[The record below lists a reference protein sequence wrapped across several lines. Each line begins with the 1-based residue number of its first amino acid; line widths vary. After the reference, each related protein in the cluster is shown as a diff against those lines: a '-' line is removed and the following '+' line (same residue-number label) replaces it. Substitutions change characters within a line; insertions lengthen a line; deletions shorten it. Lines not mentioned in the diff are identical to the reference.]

1 VTPRRPVRNAHLTH
15 AAATSYLSASPAV
28 FPLRVAGPVMAPAAF
43 VPAPVRL
50 PVSNGRVSLGH
61 VAATQGRRPHFFGE
75 GVPASSHGPARVV
88 GAPQMV
94 APPPRRREP
103 SSRDTVPIGDVA
115 ADERERLEANLS
127 GGVVPGVDS
136 PPPPEEEMAEYDSR
150 RFSEANPPPPLS
162 MKDSMD
168 LWIENI
174 LVLYG
179 DKEPRDTVPVAE
191 GEVSDLM
198 GGPFFLALHRC
209 FKQYGPIYKL
219 AFGPKVFIVVNDPVV
234 CRHILRERS
243 ILYDKGV
250 LSEILEP
257 IMGKG
262 LIPADYETWKTRR
275 RAIVPGFHSAWLE
288 FMTGMFGYCT
298 DGLSEKLDGLIAADD
313 GNAPVVEMETEYS
326 SLALDI
332 IGKAVFNYDFKST
345 QTESPVIK
353 AVYRTLREA
362 EYRSTFLFPYWKFE
376 PLNWIVPRQRQF
388 RRDMKLV
395 NDTLRKLIDE
405 AQHGKQST
413 ELDDLKRRDYEN
425 VSDPSMLRFLV
436 DLRGESTTNQQLRDD
451 LMTMLIAGHETT
463 AAVLTWATYELVQR
477 PDIYARVRAEVDAV
491 MGDRQSPPTF
501 EDVKSLNLTR
511 RVLAESLRMYP
522 EPPLLIRRLLA
533 DDTLPGGEIGK
544 PTNLKR
550 GTDVFICVYSMHRS
564 PALWEEPDMFNP
576 DRWLKP
582 FSNPG
587 VDGWSGYNPPAP
599 NRASLYP
606 NEVNADF
613 AFLPFGGGSRKC
625 VGDQFAMLESTVAF
639 ATLVRRFDF
648 SLGCAPSEVGVDTGA
663 TIHTKGGMPIRV
675 RKRGEWDELNEAS
688 AKLAQQ

>member
-1 VTPRRPVRNAHLTH
+1 MAAGDH
-15 AAATSYLSASPAV
+15 APS
-28 FPLRVAGPVMAPAAF
+28 RAAF
-43 VPAPVRL
+43 R
-50 PVSNGRVSLGH
+50 
-61 VAATQGRRPHFFGE
+61 
-75 GVPASSHGPARVV
+75 
-88 GAPQMV
+88 MV
-94 APPPRRREP
+94 APPPPRRRDSNP
-103 SSRDTVPIGDVA
+103 QDKAA
-115 ADERERLEANLS
+115 ADGGRVGERERLEATLKVD
-127 GGVVPGVDS
+127 VVPGGDS
-136 PPPPEEEMAEYDSR
+136 PPPEEEMSEYDPR
-150 RFSEANPPPPLS
+150 RFNDANPPPPLS
-162 MKDSMD
+162 MKDAMD

-179 DKEPRDTVPVAE
+179 DKKPRDTVPVAE
-191 GEVSDLM
+191 GEVSDLV

-209 FKQYGPIYKL
+209 FKEYGPTYKL

-298 DGLSEKLDGLIAADD
+298 AGLADKLDALIDASDAD
-313 GNAPVVEMETEYS
+313 APVVEMETEYS

-332 IGKAVFNYDFKST
+332 IGKAIFNYDFKST

-362 EYRSTFLFPYWKFE
+362 EYRSTFLLPYWKFE

-388 RRDMKLV
+388 RRDMKLI
-395 NDTLRKLIDE
+395 NDTLRKLINE

-436 DLRGESTTNQQLRDD
+436 DLRGESTTNKQLRDD

-463 AAVLTWATYELVQR
+463 AAVLTWATYELVQQ
-477 PDIYARVRAEVDAV
+477 PDLYARVRAEVDAV
-491 MGDRQSPPTF
+491 MGDRQTPPTF
-501 EDVKSLNLTR
+501 DDVKALDLTR
-511 RVLAESLRMYP
+511 RVLAEALRLYP

-544 PTNLKR
+544 PTSLKR
-550 GTDVFICVYSMHRS
+550 GTDVFICVYSLHRS
-564 PALWEEPDMFNP
+564 PSLWEEPDRFDP

-582 FSNPG
+582 HSNAG
-587 VDGWSGYNPPAP
+587 VEGWAGYTPPSKGKGAG
-599 NRASLYP
+599 LYP

-613 AFLPFGGGSRKC
+613 AFMPFGGGSRKC

-639 ATLVRRFDF
+639 ATLMRRFDF
-648 SLGCAPSEVGVDTGA
+648 SLACAPEAVGIDTGA
-663 TIHTKGGMPIRV
+663 TIHTKGGMPIQV
-675 RKRGEWDELNEAS
+675 RKRGDRADLSDAS
-688 AKLAQQ
+688 AKLSK

>member
-1 VTPRRPVRNAHLTH
+1 MAPPAFAPGVGQLPSLVGCRSSCLA
-15 AAATSYLSASPAV
+15 PAV
-28 FPLRVAGPVMAPAAF
+28 SSRSRSSFFLGTAVAAF
-43 VPAPVRL
+43 YHGSSRASVR
-50 PVSNGRVSLGH
+50 
-61 VAATQGRRPHFFGE
+61 
-75 GVPASSHGPARVV
+75 
-88 GAPQMV
+88 MV
-94 APPPRRREP
+94 APPPPRRRDSNP
-103 SSRDTVPIGDVA
+103 RDTA
-115 ADERERLEANLS
+115 ATDGGRNGERERLEATLNV
-127 GGVVPGVDS
+127 GVMPRGES
-136 PPPPEEEMAEYDSR
+136 PPPEEEMSEYDPR
-150 RFSEANPPPPLS
+150 RFSDSNPPPPLS
-162 MKDSMD
+162 MKDAMD

-191 GEVSDLM
+191 GDVSDLV

-209 FKQYGPIYKL
+209 FKEYGPIYKL

-298 DGLSEKLDGLIAADD
+298 TGLVDKLGGLIESGGAD
-313 GNAPVVEMETEYS
+313 APVVDMETEYS

-332 IGKAVFNYDFKST
+332 IGKAIFNYDFKST

-362 EYRSTFLFPYWKFE
+362 EYRSTFLIPYWKVE

-395 NDTLRKLIDE
+395 NETLRKLINE

-413 ELDDLKRRDYEN
+413 DLDDLKRRDYEN
-425 VSDPSMLRFLV
+425 VTDPSMLRFLV
-436 DLRGESTTNQQLRDD
+436 DLRGESTTNKQLRDD

-463 AAVLTWATYELVQR
+463 AAVLTWATFELVQQ
-477 PDIYARVRAEVDAV
+477 PHLYARVRAEVDAV
-491 MGDRQSPPTF
+491 MGDRQTPPTF
-501 EDVKSLNLTR
+501 DDVKALDLTR
-511 RVLAESLRMYP
+511 RVLAEALRMYP

-544 PTNLKR
+544 PTSLKR
-550 GTDVFICVYSMHRS
+550 GTDVFICVYSLHRS
-564 PALWEEPDMFNP
+564 PSLWEEPDKFDP

-582 FSNPG
+582 HSNAG
-587 VDGWSGYNPPAP
+587 VEGWAGYTPPSKGKGAG
-599 NRASLYP
+599 LYP

-613 AFLPFGGGSRKC
+613 AFMPFGGGSRKC

-639 ATLVRRFDF
+639 ATLMRQFDF
-648 SLGCAPSEVGVDTGA
+648 SLACAPDAVGIDTGA
-663 TIHTKGGMPIRV
+663 TIHTTGGMPIRV
-675 RKRGEWDELNEAS
+675 RKRGDWTELSEAS
-688 AKLAQQ
+688 AKLAK